1 MGSYSEKIPVKR
13 RYTLRK
19 EPKNPLKNI
28 KNKKIL
34 LLVIQMKAKKIESL
48 DSSKVTG
55 NKKIWKN
62 IQPIFSEKRLKR
74 LHL

>member
-1 MGSYSEKIPVKR
+1 
-13 RYTLRK
+13 
-19 EPKNPLKNI
+19 
-28 KNKKIL
+28 
-34 LLVIQMKAKKIESL
+34 MKAKKIESL

-74 LHL
+74 LDL